1 MLRWSKHYLN
11 VDKFWSTSAMRNKT
25 SAISLSILILI
36 SSPGIVVGDVVKD
49 IAKKAAEAAFSEAE
63 RQAIEKYYEVTAPI
77 RGKEYEMDHDDEDDY
92 TNNKKRSGG
101 KKKDKGKG
109 KGKNKRK
116 ELPKGI
122 AKKLER
128 GGTLPPGMA
137 KRGLPE
143 NLEKQLP
150 SAPKG
155 YERIMSDGQVV
166 LADIA
171 TGVISDIIN
180 LGSKPD
186 TVISPEQQP
195 TKSSIP
201 KEEKAPEKSQTKEKA
216 EKKWWQLW
224 KD

>member
-1 MLRWSKHYLN
+1 MRK
-11 VDKFWSTSAMRNKT
+11 KIST
-25 SAISLSILILI
+25 ILLSILILV

-63 RQAIEKYYEVTAPI
+63 RQAIEKYYEETAPI
-77 RGKEYEMDHDDEDDY
+77 HGKEYKRDHDDGDDEDSDG
-92 TNNKKRSGG
+92 KKRSGG
-101 KKKDKGKG
+101 KKKDKGNG
-109 KGKNKRK
+109 KSKNKSK

-137 KRGLPE
+137 KRGLPD

-155 YERIMSDGQVV
+155 YERIVSDGQVV
-166 LADIA
+166 LADIV
-171 TGVISDIIN
+171 TGAIFDIIN
-180 LGSKPD
+180 IGSKSD
-186 TVISPEQQP
+186 TVRSREQQP
-195 TKSSIP
+195 IKSSIP
-201 KEEKAPEKSQTKEKA
+201 KEEKAPEKSQSQEKA